1 MADDSPCF
9 FHRLNSKITVHPDD
23 FWLPESGRKILHLE
37 LTSDE
42 WSVLSTGEFFSR
54 LFKSKFLGAEF
65 VEIYGDNPS
74 NHLKFL
80 SSILPMIRPILPI
93 RMCVNWIDVSFM
105 EQMIGQVDGL
115 CIEINV
121 PLDQA
126 DMKSFLSRHVDRIKR
141 LIDICDNFPL
151 TLYKVPEP
159 EVFDPESIFDL
170 VGFFDEYK
178 APMMFKAMA

>member
-1 MADDSPCF
+1 
-9 FHRLNSKITVHPDD
+9 
-23 FWLPESGRKILHLE
+23 
-37 LTSDE
+37 
-42 WSVLSTGEFFSR
+42 
-54 LFKSKFLGAEF
+54 
-65 VEIYGDNPS
+65 
-74 NHLKFL
+74 
-80 SSILPMIRPILPI
+80 
-93 RMCVNWIDVSFM
+93 M